1 MVVGL
6 VGEAPTDTKAIEV
19 LLFKKYDNI
28 TFIELLRNINGAQLE
43 NQKTK
48 QSLRLECNFHKPN
61 IVIFIRDLDGLLSKE
76 YRSQI
81 LQRQNYYKEFRGST
95 QIKDKTIFLLNI
107 WEIEALILADIN
119 AFNKYYKCNIKFN
132 ENPMKIV
139 EPKEFLKLS
148 HKKYSESDNKDI
160 FLYSDFDKIYNN
172 CSYFKSFINEFD
184 EIVSKLLV
192 TS

>member
-19 LLFKKYDNI
+19 LLSKKYDNI
-28 TFIELLRNINGAQLE
+28 TFIELLKNINGAQLE

-48 QSLRLECNFHKPN
+48 QSLKLECIYHRPN

-76 YRSQI
+76 YRYQR
-81 LQRQNYYKEFRGST
+81 LQRQNYYKKFKGST

-148 HKKYSESDNKDI
+148 HKKYSESDNKNI
-160 FLYSDFDKIYNN
+160 FKHSDFNKIYSH
-172 CSYFKSFINEFD
+172 CDYFKSFIDKFEQLIKKISPTN
-184 EIVSKLLV
+184 
-192 TS
+192 

>member
-1 MVVGL
+1 MIVGL

-19 LLFKKYDNI
+19 LLSKKYNNI

-43 NQKTK
+43 NQKIK
-48 QSLRLECNFHKPN
+48 HALRLECLSHNPN

-76 YRSQI
+76 YRHQR
-81 LQRQNYYKEFRGST
+81 LQRQNYYNEFRGST

-119 AFNKYYKCNIKFN
+119 AFNKHYKCNIEFN
-132 ENPMKIV
+132 EDPMKIV
-139 EPKEFLKLS
+139 EPKEFLKS
-148 HKKYSESDNKDI
+148 SNKKYSESDNKDI
-160 FLYSDFDKIYNN
+160 FLYSDFGKIYSN
-172 CSYFKSFINEFD
+172 CSYFKSFVDRFD
-184 EIVSKLLV
+184 KIVRKLLI